1 MSTVEF
7 IFDERKAAQAAAH
20 LLRRHGSSMPY
31 TKLIK
36 LLYLADRQSLIETG
50 YTITG
55 DQLVAM
61 ADGPALNRVLFFIEA
76 PCRGVHCRWCQ
87 HATHATDG
95 QISDVGDPAEGEM
108 SPYERDVLDGVCDT
122 YGPYESQALIEST
135 MGLPE
140 WSTPNDRSRRID
152 PRDILKAGG
161 YSDGQIESVVE
172 DVAAHRRFHDHY
184 GGE

>member
-31 TKLIK
+31 IKLIK

-61 ADGPALNRVLFFIEA
+61 SDGPALNRVLFFIED
-76 PCRGVHCRWCQ
+76 RGALPRRPLQLVSTRH
-87 HATHATDG
+87 T
-95 QISDVGDPAEGEM
+95 
-108 SPYERDVLDGVCDT
+108 RD
-122 YGPYESQALIEST
+122 
-135 MGLPE
+135 
-140 WSTPNDRSRRID
+140 RRRD
-152 PRDILKAGG
+152 LRGRRPR
-161 YSDGQIESVVE
+161 
-172 DVAAHRRFHDHY
+172 
-184 GGE
+184 

>member
-31 TKLIK
+31 IKLIK

-55 DQLVAM
+55 DRLVAM

-76 PCRGVHCRWCQ
+76 PCAVSTAAGVNTSRTRPTARSPTWASPLKESCRPMS
-87 HATHATDG
+87 AT
-95 QISDVGDPAEGEM
+95 
-108 SPYERDVLDGVCDT
+108 VLDGVCDT
-122 YGPYESQALIEST
+122 YGTYEPRALIECT

-140 WSTPNDRSRRID
+140 WSDPNDRSRRID
-152 PRDILKAGG
+152 PRDILRAGG

-172 DVAAHRRFHDHY
+172 DVAAHQRFHDRY